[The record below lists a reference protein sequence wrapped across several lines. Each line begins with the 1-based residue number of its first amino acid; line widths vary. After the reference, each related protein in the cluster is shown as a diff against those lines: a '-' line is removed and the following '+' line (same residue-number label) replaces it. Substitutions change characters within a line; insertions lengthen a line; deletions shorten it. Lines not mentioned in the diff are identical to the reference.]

1 MQTLDYAH
9 PQPAAMP
16 GDLKAVAWVF
26 IAFGILAG
34 IEIVMAMADS
44 RISINFGVLG
54 IPVGI
59 GILRLSP
66 GWRTCGLVLLWLTMI
81 LCGVVG
87 LMSLFGG
94 LLPATLLVLAFF
106 ALALWQ
112 YRVLTRDNVRRLFVR
127 S

>member
-16 GDLKAVAWVF
+16 VDLKAVAWVF

-66 GWRTCGLVLLWLTMI
+66 GWRICGLVLLWLTMI
-81 LCGVVG
+81 LCGIVG

-94 LLPATLLVLAFF
+94 ALLATLLALAFF
-106 ALALWQ
+106 ALARWQ
-112 YRVLTRDNVRRLFVR
+112 YGVLTRDNVRRLFVR